1 LKNINLPKGAPLPAD
16 RAYGDNQTREPAV
29 KLELIPVIPPG
40 STRKQPWKYGRYL
53 YRKRNGVEGL
63 FRRIKRFRRV
73 FTRYDKLDI
82 IYTGFFLLAF
92 IYDAL
97 FCVNTP

>member
-29 KLELIPVIPPG
+29 KLELIPVIPPK
-40 STRKQPWKYGRYL
+40 STRKQPWKYDSDL

-63 FRRIKRFRRV
+63 FRRIKRFRSV

-82 IYTGFFLLAF
+82 IYTGFLLLAF